1 MAATEQ
7 EILAEFAGIVEEV
20 SGIPASDVTPDKSF
34 KEDLEL
40 DSLSM
45 VEIAVVALDR
55 LGVKIPDEKLM
66 SLSTVQDVIGY
77 VYGAGLPA

>member
-20 SGIPASDVTPDKSF
+20 SGIPASEITPDKSF
-34 KEDLEL
+34 REDLEL

-55 LGVKIPDEKLM
+55 LGVKIPDDKLM
-66 SLSTVQDVIGY
+66 SLSTVQDVIDY
-77 VYGAGLPA
+77 VHGASLPA